1 MGVKVDEVLQRIFA
15 LEDKISELSD
25 NFMNY
30 LENDSYFLK
39 LNSDVI
45 ESEDSFLIKI
55 DVPGINKEDI
65 KIFYKDNNLIVK
77 GIKRKEYN
85 EEKVNF
91 LIAERRFGNFYNVYP
106 ILPDYDLNSMKVELK
121 NGVLRIEIPKKSEIS
136 VIKKIEIE

>member
-1 MGVKVDEVLQRIFA
+1 MGVKVDEVLKRIFA

-25 NFMNY
+25 GFMNY
-30 LENDSYFLK
+30 LENESYFLK

-45 ESEDSFLIKI
+45 ESGDFLLIKI

-65 KIFYKDNNLIVK
+65 KIFCKDNNLIVK
-77 GIKRKEYN
+77 GIKKKEYN

-91 LIAERRFGNFYNVYP
+91 IIAERRFGSFYNVYP
-106 ILPDYDLNSMKVELK
+106 ILADYDFSNMIVELK
-121 NGVLRIEIPKKSEIS
+121 NGVLKIEIPKKSEIS

>member
-1 MGVKVDEVLQRIFA
+1 MGVKVDEVLKRIFA

-25 NFMNY
+25 GFMNY
-30 LENDSYFLK
+30 LENESYFLK

-45 ESEDSFLIKI
+45 ESGDFLLIKI

-65 KIFYKDNNLIVK
+65 KIFCKDNNLIVK
-77 GIKRKEYN
+77 GIKKKEYN

-91 LIAERRFGNFYNVYP
+91 IIAERRFGSFYNIYP
-106 ILPDYDLNSMKVELK
+106 ILADYDFSNMIVELK
-121 NGVLRIEIPKKSEIS
+121 NGVLKIEIPKKSEIS

>member
-1 MGVKVDEVLQRIFA
+1 MGVKVDEVLKRIFA

-25 NFMNY
+25 GFMNY
-30 LENDSYFLK
+30 LENESYFLK

-45 ESEDSFLIKI
+45 ESGDFLLIKI

-65 KIFYKDNNLIVK
+65 KIFCKDNNLIVK
-77 GIKRKEYN
+77 GIKKKEYN

-91 LIAERRFGNFYNVYP
+91 IIAERRFGSFYNVYP
-106 ILPDYDLNSMKVELK
+106 IIADYDFSNMMVELK
-121 NGVLRIEIPKKSEIS
+121 NGVLKIEIPKKSEIS